1 MDSPEPGDEE
11 GESGPKT
18 KEPLSKSHIF
28 DLLSA
33 DRRQAVLR
41 YLDQNDGTGKL
52 GEIAE
57 FIASEECDCPV
68 EQLNSQQRKRVYV
81 GLYQCHL
88 PKMDDSGVVEY
99 DKHRGTIEL
108 QDSVTQLLPYMEST
122 DEDAE
127 NDEDADGIDAEYIT
141 LGVAICASILV
152 SAGAFG
158 IGVLSVV
165 SPTGWAL
172 FAAAALVGMALLQL
186 HR

>member
-11 GESGPKT
+11 GESGPET

-88 PKMDDSGVVEY
+88 PKMADAGVIDY
-99 DKHRGTIEL
+99 DPDRGTIGLNER
-108 QDSVTQLLPYMEST
+108 SARLLNYLYFEERKSEEPV
-122 DEDAE
+122 
-127 NDEDADGIDAEYIT
+127 DG
-141 LGVAICASILV
+141 
-152 SAGAFG
+152 
-158 IGVLSVV
+158 
-165 SPTGWAL
+165 
-172 FAAAALVGMALLQL
+172 LLERFL
-186 HR
+186 R